1 MTQPSP
7 SSIHTRQRGRPRE
20 FDVDLAI
27 DKAIGVFSERG
38 YHATSVGDL
47 TQAMELTQGSLYKAF
62 KDKKDIYIAAVE
74 RYKLVQSRRFEAAV
88 QTGRNGREK
97 LLAGMNFYADACVG
111 PSGGQGC
118 LVVGAAADLASLDDD
133 IARVVRGAIDAR
145 ENILGRLVREGQA
158 DGSVSN
164 TKDAA
169 ALAKTALCIIYGM
182 RVVGKTGLTK
192 AELSSVVDVAM
203 KVFD

>member
-1 MTQPSP
+1 
-7 SSIHTRQRGRPRE
+7 
-20 FDVDLAI
+20 
-27 DKAIGVFSERG
+27 
-38 YHATSVGDL
+38 
-47 TQAMELTQGSLYKAF
+47 

-111 PSGGQGC
+111 SSGGQGC

-133 IARVVRGAIDAR
+133 MARVVRGAIDAR

-164 TKDAA
+164 VKDAA

-192 AELSSVVDVAM
+192 AELSAVVDVAM

>member
-1 MTQPSP
+1 MTQQ
-7 SSIHTRQRGRPRE
+7 SSSLIHTRQRGRPRE

-111 PSGGQGC
+111 SSGGQGC

-133 IARVVRGAIDAR
+133 MARVVRGAIDAR

-164 TKDAA
+164 VKDAA

-192 AELSSVVDVAM
+192 AELSAVVDVAM